1 MFGSN
6 LLFCGILE
14 LLGRWAKGWGDPSG
28 KSGLVHNHISANGCQ
43 YKQTAREAKA
53 TPHAAKLGLVQ
64 QRPIV
69 ARKRQTGEKGK
80 LYVEKPVTCGDL
92 V

>member
-1 MFGSN
+1 LLGSN
-6 LLFCGILE
+6 LLFRGILE

-28 KSGLVHNHISANGCQ
+28 KSGLIHNHIAANGCQ

-53 TPHAAKLGLVQ
+53 TPHTVKLGLVQ

-80 LYVEKPVTCGDL
+80 LYVEKPVVGRDL